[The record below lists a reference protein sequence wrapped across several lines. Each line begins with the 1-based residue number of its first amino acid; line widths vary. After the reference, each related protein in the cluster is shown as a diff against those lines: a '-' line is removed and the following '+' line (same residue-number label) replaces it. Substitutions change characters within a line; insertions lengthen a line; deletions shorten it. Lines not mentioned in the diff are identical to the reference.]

1 MRNSKGYG
9 KRAEALKCKPLFQGV
24 GFLKFSF
31 CQSDWMIKIV
41 DTEVEAEVG
50 KAERVI
56 SRSYRQSGDSYRKTE
71 RLSEAASGVSYSSNS
86 FGSCPNC
93 CLGGK

>member
-1 MRNSKGYG
+1 
-9 KRAEALKCKPLFQGV
+9 
-24 GFLKFSF
+24 
-31 CQSDWMIKIV
+31 MIKTV
-41 DTEVEAEVG
+41 DTEVEAEVE

-71 RLSEAASGVSYSSNS
+71 RLSEAALGVSYSSNS

-93 CLGGK
+93 CLDGK